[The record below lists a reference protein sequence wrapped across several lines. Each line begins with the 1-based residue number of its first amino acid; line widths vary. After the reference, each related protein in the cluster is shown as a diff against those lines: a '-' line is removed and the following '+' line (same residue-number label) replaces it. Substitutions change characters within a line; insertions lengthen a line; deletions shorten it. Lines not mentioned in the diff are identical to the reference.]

1 MSKVLYYRLFVIAG
15 VILVLDQITKI
26 LVQYSIPFESSYF
39 APDRVTI
46 IEDFFYL
53 VHIGNKGAAWGM
65 FSEYSGVLT
74 LLSFA
79 VLLFIFCFRKQL
91 ELHRG
96 TMQIAFGLL
105 IGGILGNLIDRI
117 RVGHVIDF
125 IDIHL
130 PFTLPY
136 ILPFGRWPAFNIADS
151 AIVVGM
157 LFYLLLSL
165 SDTKKKIQ

>member
-53 VHIGNKGAAWGM
+53 VHIGNKGAAWGI
-65 FSEYSGVLT
+65 FSEYSGILT

-96 TMQIAFGLL
+96 TVQIAFGLL

>member
-1 MSKVLYYRLFVIAG
+1 MSKVLHHRLFVIAG
-15 VILVLDQITKI
+15 LILVLDQITKI

-39 APDRVTI
+39 VPDRVTI

-53 VHIGNKGAAWGM
+53 VHIGNQGAAWGM
-65 FSEYSGVLT
+65 FSEYSGILT

-79 VLLFIFCFRKQL
+79 VLLFVFCFRKQL

-96 TMQIAFGLL
+96 TVQIAFGLL

-130 PFTLPY
+130 PFTLPF
-136 ILPFGRWPAFNIADS
+136 ILPFGRWPAFNVADS

-165 SDTKKKIQ
+165 SDTRKKIQ

>member
-65 FSEYSGVLT
+65 FSEYSGILT

-96 TMQIAFGLL
+96 TVQIAFGLL

>member
-26 LVQYSIPFESSYF
+26 LVQCSIPFESSYF
-39 APDRVTI
+39 APDRLTI

-96 TMQIAFGLL
+96 TVQIAFGLL

>member
-1 MSKVLYYRLFVIAG
+1 MSKVLYYRLFMIAG

-65 FSEYSGVLT
+65 FSEYSGILT

-96 TMQIAFGLL
+96 TVQIAFGLL

-136 ILPFGRWPAFNIADS
+136 ILPYGRWPAFNIADS

>member
-74 LLSFA
+74 LISFA

-91 ELHRG
+91 ELHKG

-136 ILPFGRWPAFNIADS
+136 IMPFGRWPAFNIADS

>member
-1 MSKVLYYRLFVIAG
+1 MSKVLYYRLFMIAG

-65 FSEYSGVLT
+65 FSEYSGILT

-79 VLLFIFCFRKQL
+79 VLLFIFFFRKQL
-91 ELHRG
+91 ELQRG
-96 TMQIAFGLL
+96 KVQIAFGLL

>member
-1 MSKVLYYRLFVIAG
+1 MPKIIYYRLLNIAG
-15 VILVLDQITKI
+15 LICVLDQITKVLI
-26 LVQYSIPFESSYF
+26 QYSIPFETSYF
-39 APDRVTI
+39 PPNRVTI
-46 IEDFFYL
+46 IENFFYL
-53 VHIGNKGAAWGM
+53 VHIGNEGAAWGM
-65 FSEYSGVLT
+65 FSEYSGLLT

-79 VLLFIFCFRKQL
+79 VLFFIYYFRKQL
-91 ELHRG
+91 ELQRG
-96 TMQIAFGLL
+96 SVQIAFGLL

-136 ILPFGRWPAFNIADS
+136 ILPYGRWPAFNIADS
-151 AIVVGM
+151 AIVIGM

-165 SDTKKKIQ
+165 SDTKKKIH

>member
-65 FSEYSGVLT
+65 FSEYSGILT

-79 VLLFIFCFRKQL
+79 VLLFIFYFRKQL

-96 TMQIAFGLL
+96 TVQIAFGLL

>member
-1 MSKVLYYRLFVIAG
+1 MSKVLYYRLFAIAG
-15 VILVLDQITKI
+15 LILVLDQITKL

-39 APDRVTI
+39 APDRVAI

-53 VHIGNKGAAWGM
+53 VHIGNQGAAWGM
-65 FSEYSGVLT
+65 FSEYSGILT

-91 ELHRG
+91 ELQRVKA
-96 TMQIAFGLL
+96 QIAFGLL

>member
-15 VILVLDQITKI
+15 LILVLDQITKI

-65 FSEYSGVLT
+65 FSEYSGILT

>member
-1 MSKVLYYRLFVIAG
+1 MPKIIYYHLLNIAG
-15 VILVLDQITKI
+15 LICVLDQITKVLI
-26 LVQYSIPFESSYF
+26 QYSIPFESSYF
-39 APDRVTI
+39 PPDRVTI
-46 IEDFFYL
+46 IENFFYL

-65 FSEYSGVLT
+65 FSEYSGLLT

-79 VLLFIFCFRKQL
+79 VLFFIYYFRKQL
-91 ELHRG
+91 ELQRG
-96 TMQIAFGLL
+96 SVQIAFGLL

-136 ILPFGRWPAFNIADS
+136 ILPYGRWPAFNIADS
-151 AIVVGM
+151 AIVIGM

-165 SDTKKKIQ
+165 SDTKKKIH

>member
-1 MSKVLYYRLFVIAG
+1 MPKIIYYRLLNIAG
-15 VILVLDQITKI
+15 LICVLDQVTKVLI
-26 LVQYSIPFESSYF
+26 QYSIPFESSYF
-39 APDRVTI
+39 PPDRVTI
-46 IEDFFYL
+46 IENFFYL
-53 VHIGNKGAAWGM
+53 VHIGNEGAAWGM
-65 FSEYSGVLT
+65 FSEYSGILT

-79 VLLFIFCFRKQL
+79 VLFFIYYFRKQL
-91 ELHRG
+91 ELQRG
-96 TMQIAFGLL
+96 SVQIAFGLL

-136 ILPFGRWPAFNIADS
+136 ILPYGRWPAFNIADS
-151 AIVVGM
+151 AIVIGM

-165 SDTKKKIQ
+165 SDTKKKIH

>member
-15 VILVLDQITKI
+15 FILVLDQITKI

-96 TMQIAFGLL
+96 TVQIAFGLL

>member
-1 MSKVLYYRLFVIAG
+1 MTKVLYYRLFIIAG

-26 LVQYSIPFESSYF
+26 LVQHSIPFESSYF
-39 APDRVTI
+39 DPNRITV

-53 VHIGNKGAAWGM
+53 VHIGNQGAAWGI
-65 FSEYSGVLT
+65 FSEYSGILT
-74 LLSFA
+74 LLSFV
-79 VLLFIFCFRKQL
+79 VLLFIFCFREQL

-96 TMQIAFGLL
+96 TVQIAFGLL

-136 ILPFGRWPAFNIADS
+136 ILPYGRWPAFNIADS

-165 SDTKKKIQ
+165 SDTKKKIH

>member
-1 MSKVLYYRLFVIAG
+1 MSKVLYYRLFMIAG

-39 APDRVTI
+39 APDRLTV

-53 VHIGNKGAAWGM
+53 VHIGNQGAAWGM
-65 FSEYSGVLT
+65 FSEYSGILT
-74 LLSFA
+74 ILSFA
-79 VLLFIFCFRKQL
+79 VLLFIFCLRKQL

-96 TMQIAFGLL
+96 TVQIAFGLL

-130 PFTLPY
+130 PFTLPF
-136 ILPFGRWPAFNIADS
+136 ILPFGRWPAFNVADS

-165 SDTKKKIQ
+165 SDTRKKIQ

>member
-1 MSKVLYYRLFVIAG
+1 MSKVSYYRLFMIAG

-53 VHIGNKGAAWGM
+53 VHIGNQGAAWGM
-65 FSEYSGVLT
+65 FSEYSGILT

-96 TMQIAFGLL
+96 TVQIAFGLL

-136 ILPFGRWPAFNIADS
+136 ILPYGRWPAFNIADS

>member
-1 MSKVLYYRLFVIAG
+1 MSKVLYYRLFVITG
-15 VILVLDQITKI
+15 LILVLDQISKI

-65 FSEYSGVLT
+65 FSEYSGILT

-96 TMQIAFGLL
+96 TVQIAFGLL

-136 ILPFGRWPAFNIADS
+136 ILPYGRWPAFNIADS
-151 AIVVGM
+151 SIVIGM

>member
-15 VILVLDQITKI
+15 LILVLDQITKI

-65 FSEYSGVLT
+65 FSEYSGILT

-79 VLLFIFCFRKQL
+79 VLLFIFYFRKQL

-96 TMQIAFGLL
+96 TVQLAFGLL

>member
-1 MSKVLYYRLFVIAG
+1 MSKVLYYRLFMIAG

-53 VHIGNKGAAWGM
+53 VHIGNQGAAWGM
-65 FSEYSGVLT
+65 FSEYSGILT

-79 VLLFIFCFRKQL
+79 VLLFVFCFRKQL

-96 TMQIAFGLL
+96 TVQIAFGLL

-136 ILPFGRWPAFNIADS
+136 ILPYGRWPAFNIADS

>member
-1 MSKVLYYRLFVIAG
+1 MSKVLYYRLFLIAG
-15 VILVLDQITKI
+15 LILVLDQITKI

-53 VHIGNKGAAWGM
+53 VHIGNQGAAWGM
-65 FSEYSGVLT
+65 FSEYSGILT

-96 TMQIAFGLL
+96 TVQIAFGLL

>member
-15 VILVLDQITKI
+15 LILVLDQITKI

-65 FSEYSGVLT
+65 FSEYSGILT
-74 LLSFA
+74 LLSFG

-96 TMQIAFGLL
+96 TTQIAFGLL

>member
-1 MSKVLYYRLFVIAG
+1 MPKIIYYRLLNIAG
-15 VILVLDQITKI
+15 LICVLDQITKVLI
-26 LVQYSIPFESSYF
+26 QYSIPFETSYF
-39 APDRVTI
+39 PPDRVTI
-46 IEDFFYL
+46 IENFFYL
-53 VHIGNKGAAWGM
+53 VHIGNEGAAWGM
-65 FSEYSGVLT
+65 FSEYSGILT

-79 VLLFIFCFRKQL
+79 VLFFIYYFRKQL
-91 ELHRG
+91 ELQRG
-96 TMQIAFGLL
+96 SVQIAFGLL

-136 ILPFGRWPAFNIADS
+136 ILPYGRWPAFNIADS
-151 AIVVGM
+151 AIVIGM

-165 SDTKKKIQ
+165 SDTKKKIH

>member
-1 MSKVLYYRLFVIAG
+1 MFKIPYYRLLNIAG
-15 VILVLDQITKI
+15 LILVLDQITKVLI
-26 LVQYSIPFESSYF
+26 QYSIPFESSYF
-39 APDRVTI
+39 PPDRVTI
-46 IEDFFYL
+46 IENFFYL

-65 FSEYSGVLT
+65 FSEYSGILT

-79 VLLFIFCFRKQL
+79 VLLFIYYFRKHL
-91 ELHRG
+91 ELQRG
-96 TMQIAFGLL
+96 TVQIAFGLL

-136 ILPFGRWPAFNIADS
+136 ILPYGRWPAFNIADS
-151 AIVVGM
+151 AIVIGM

-165 SDTKKKIQ
+165 SDTQKKIY

>member
-1 MSKVLYYRLFVIAG
+1 MSKILYYRLFVIAG
-15 VILVLDQITKI
+15 LILVLDQITKI

-65 FSEYSGVLT
+65 FSEYSGILT

-136 ILPFGRWPAFNIADS
+136 ILPYGRWPAFNIADS

>member
-1 MSKVLYYRLFVIAG
+1 MSKALYYRLFIIAG

>member
-1 MSKVLYYRLFVIAG
+1 MSKVLYYRLFMIAG

-39 APDRVTI
+39 APDRITV

-53 VHIGNKGAAWGM
+53 VHIGNQGAAWGM
-65 FSEYSGVLT
+65 FSEYSGILT

-91 ELHRG
+91 ELQRG
-96 TMQIAFGLL
+96 KVQIAFGLL

-136 ILPFGRWPAFNIADS
+136 ILPYGRWPAFNIADS

-157 LFYLLLSL
+157 LLYLLLSL
-165 SDTKKKIQ
+165 SDTKKKSQ

>member
-1 MSKVLYYRLFVIAG
+1 MFKIPYYRLLNIAG
-15 VILVLDQITKI
+15 LILVLDQITKVLI
-26 LVQYSIPFESSYF
+26 QYSIPFESSYF
-39 APDRVTI
+39 PPDRVTI
-46 IEDFFYL
+46 IENFFYL

-65 FSEYSGVLT
+65 FSEYSGILT

-79 VLLFIFCFRKQL
+79 VLLFIYYFRKHL
-91 ELHRG
+91 ELQRG
-96 TMQIAFGLL
+96 TVQIAFGLL
-105 IGGILGNLIDRI
+105 IGGILGNVIDRI

-136 ILPFGRWPAFNIADS
+136 ILPYGRWPAFNIADS
-151 AIVVGM
+151 AIVIGM

-165 SDTKKKIQ
+165 SDTQKKIH

>member
-1 MSKVLYYRLFVIAG
+1 MFKIPYYRLLNIAG
-15 VILVLDQITKI
+15 LILVLDQITKVLI
-26 LVQYSIPFESSYF
+26 QYSIPFESSYF
-39 APDRVTI
+39 PPDRVTI
-46 IEDFFYL
+46 IENFFYL

-65 FSEYSGVLT
+65 FSEYSGILT

-79 VLLFIFCFRKQL
+79 VLLFIYYFRKHL
-91 ELHRG
+91 ELQRG
-96 TMQIAFGLL
+96 TVQIAFGLL

-136 ILPFGRWPAFNIADS
+136 ILPYGRWPAFNIADS
-151 AIVVGM
+151 AIVIGM

-165 SDTKKKIQ
+165 SDT

>member
-1 MSKVLYYRLFVIAG
+1 MPKIIYYRLLKIAG
-15 VILVLDQITKI
+15 LICVLDQITKVLI
-26 LVQYSIPFESSYF
+26 QYSIPFESSYF
-39 APDRVTI
+39 PPDRVTI
-46 IEDFFYL
+46 IENFFYL

-65 FSEYSGVLT
+65 FSEYSGILT

-79 VLLFIFCFRKQL
+79 VLFFIYYFRKQL
-91 ELHRG
+91 ELQRG
-96 TMQIAFGLL
+96 SVQIAFGLL

-136 ILPFGRWPAFNIADS
+136 ILPYGRWPAFNIADS
-151 AIVVGM
+151 AIVIGM

-165 SDTKKKIQ
+165 SDTKKKIH

>member
-1 MSKVLYYRLFVIAG
+1 MSKSLNYRLFGIAG
-15 VILVLDQITKI
+15 LILVLDQISKV

-39 APDRVTI
+39 SPDRVTI
-46 IEDFFYL
+46 IEGFFYL

-65 FSEYSGVLT
+65 FSEYSGILT

-79 VLLFIFCFRKQL
+79 VLFLIYFLRKHL
-91 ELHRG
+91 ELERG
-96 TMQIAFGLL
+96 SVQIAFGLL

-136 ILPFGRWPAFNIADS
+136 ILPYGRWPAFNIADS
-151 AIVVGM
+151 AIVIGM
-157 LFYLLLSL
+157 VFYLLLSL
-165 SDTKKKIQ
+165 SDTKKKIH

>member
-1 MSKVLYYRLFVIAG
+1 MTKVLYYRLFIIAG

-26 LVQYSIPFESSYF
+26 LVQHSIPFESSYF
-39 APDRVTI
+39 DPNRITV

-53 VHIGNKGAAWGM
+53 VHIGNQGAAWGM
-65 FSEYSGVLT
+65 FSEYSGILT

-79 VLLFIFCFRKQL
+79 VLLFIFCLRKQL
-91 ELHRG
+91 ELQRG
-96 TMQIAFGLL
+96 KVQIAFGLL

-117 RVGHVIDF
+117 RVGHVVDF

>member
-1 MSKVLYYRLFVIAG
+1 MSKVLYYRLFMIAG

-39 APDRVTI
+39 APDRITI

-65 FSEYSGVLT
+65 LSEYSGILT

-96 TMQIAFGLL
+96 TVQIAFGLL

-136 ILPFGRWPAFNIADS
+136 ILPYGRWPAFNIADS

>member
-1 MSKVLYYRLFVIAG
+1 MSKVLYYRLFMIAG

-91 ELHRG
+91 ELNRG

>member
-65 FSEYSGVLT
+65 FSEYSGILT

-79 VLLFIFCFRKQL
+79 VLLFIFYFRKQL

-96 TMQIAFGLL
+96 TVQIAFGLL

-136 ILPFGRWPAFNIADS
+136 ILPYGRWPAFNIADS

-165 SDTKKKIQ
+165 YDKKKKIQ

>member
-65 FSEYSGVLT
+65 FSEYSGILT

-96 TMQIAFGLL
+96 TVQIAFGLL

-136 ILPFGRWPAFNIADS
+136 ILPYGRWPAFNIADS

>member
-1 MSKVLYYRLFVIAG
+1 MPKIIYYRLLNIAG
-15 VILVLDQITKI
+15 LICVLDQITKVLI
-26 LVQYSIPFESSYF
+26 QYSIPFETSYF
-39 APDRVTI
+39 PPDRVTI
-46 IEDFFYL
+46 IENFFYL

-65 FSEYSGVLT
+65 FSEYSGLLT

-79 VLLFIFCFRKQL
+79 VLFFIYYFRKQL
-91 ELHRG
+91 ELQRG
-96 TMQIAFGLL
+96 SVQIAFGLL

-136 ILPFGRWPAFNIADS
+136 ILPYGRWPAFNIADS
-151 AIVVGM
+151 AIVIGM

-165 SDTKKKIQ
+165 SDTKKKIH